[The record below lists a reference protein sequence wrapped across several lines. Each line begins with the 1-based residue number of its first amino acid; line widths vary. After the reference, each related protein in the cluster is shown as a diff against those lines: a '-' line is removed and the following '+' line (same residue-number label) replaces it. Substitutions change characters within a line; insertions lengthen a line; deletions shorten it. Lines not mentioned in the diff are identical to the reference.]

1 MSARSSDGRGINVHS
16 KLAVF
21 DDRWLTAGSANLNR
35 RSMGLDVECNLVLEA
50 STPEHRRQIEWLRT
64 RLLAEHLGR
73 DPQVL
78 AGEIARHGIVAAT
91 ALTRGSRRLERFR
104 TLQAEPILGPV
115 LAPLFDRDDVWI
127 PDALRAVRFDLSR
140 PITRVLER
148 RNVP

>member
-1 MSARSSDGRGINVHS
+1 M
-16 KLAVF
+16 
-21 DDRWLTAGSANLNR
+21 
-35 RSMGLDVECNLVLEA
+35 
-50 STPEHRRQIEWLRT
+50 
-64 RLLAEHLGR
+64 

-78 AGEIARHGIVAAT
+78 AGEIAQHGIVAAA
-91 ALTRGSRRLERFR
+91 ALARGSRRLERFR

-127 PDALRAVRFDLSR
+127 PDALRAVRFDLSL